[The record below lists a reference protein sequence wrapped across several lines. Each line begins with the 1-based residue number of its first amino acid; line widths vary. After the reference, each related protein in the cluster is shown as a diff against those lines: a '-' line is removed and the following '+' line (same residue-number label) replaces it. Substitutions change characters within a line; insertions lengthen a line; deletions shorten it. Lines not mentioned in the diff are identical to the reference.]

1 MNPAERIEEL
11 RRLIRHHEERYYV
24 LNDPDIAD
32 AEFDA
37 LMKELER
44 LEAEHPDLVTGDSP
58 TRRVGGRVDAGF
70 ETVEHA
76 QAMLSLDNAYSEEE
90 LRAFDDRVR
99 RGLAENGVVPA
110 SVPYVAE
117 LKIDGLSIALTYE
130 NGVLV
135 RGATRGDGV
144 RGEDVTSNVRAIRAI
159 PLRLKTDDGRAGSAK
174 ADSRRAGSA
183 KADSRR
189 SGSAKADPPERIEIR
204 GEVYLSR
211 QAFERMNQER
221 EDAGEPIF
229 QNPRNAAAGTMRNLD
244 PSLVAKRGLSA
255 FFYQLV
261 GGPKGPPLQKND
273 LRAGVDLRG
282 DVDLPA
288 DVDLR
293 GDVDLP
299 ADVDLRG
306 DVDLPADVEADLQ
319 VRLRTHRETLE
330 QLRHWGLP
338 VERHW
343 QPCDGIDALVQ
354 FCQEWG
360 EKRRALDFDTDGVV
374 IKVDSVAQRSV
385 LGATSKFPRWAVA
398 FKFPAEQKTTLLR
411 KIEVNVGRTGAVTPC
426 AVLEP
431 VFIAGSTVSMATL
444 HNADDLTR
452 KDIREGDTVLVEKAG
467 DVIPRV
473 VGPVLSRR
481 PADAQ
486 PWQMPD
492 SCPRCGAA
500 LHRPEGEV
508 VWRCENTSCP
518 AKLQRGLEHFAS
530 RSAMNIEGLGESLI
544 AQLLEGGLVSDYA
557 DIYALG
563 VDTVAGLTSVSV
575 RSDGKEIQR
584 RFGEKNAAK
593 VIAQIER
600 SKSNELWRLVYGLG
614 IRHVGER
621 AAQVLAQ
628 AFWSMDAL
636 TAATIDELQQTHE
649 IGPVLAE
656 SVRNWLDEPRNRGL
670 VERLRAAGIRMEV
683 PIEDRVERPD
693 AGPLK
698 GRTYVVTGT
707 LASMTREAATAAI
720 EELGGT
726 VAGSVS
732 KKTTG
737 VIAGADAGTKA
748 VKARDLGVPILD
760 EAGFLELLKERR

>member
-11 RRLIRHHEERYYV
+11 RGLIRHHEERYYV
-24 LNDPDIAD
+24 LSDPKIAD

-44 LEAEHPDLVTGDSP
+44 LEAEHPGFITDDSP
-58 TRRVGGRVDAGF
+58 TRRVGGRAEAGF
-70 ETVEHA
+70 ETAEHA
-76 QAMLSLDNAYSEEE
+76 QSMLSLDNAYSEDE

-99 RGLAENGVVPA
+99 RGLAENGVVPE

-130 NGVLV
+130 HGVLV
-135 RGATRGDGV
+135 RGATRGDGS

-159 PLRLKTDDGRAGSAK
+159 PLRLKE
-174 ADSRRAGSA
+174 DSRRAGPV
-183 KADSRR
+183 
-189 SGSAKADPPERIEIR
+189 DPPERFEVR

-211 QAFERMNQER
+211 KAFERMNQAR
-221 EDAGEPIF
+221 EDAGEPTF

-244 PSLVAKRGLSA
+244 PSLVARRGLSA

-261 GGPKGPPLQKND
+261 GGAAPD
-273 LRAGVDLRG
+273 A
-282 DVDLPA
+282 
-288 DVDLR
+288 
-293 GDVDLP
+293 
-299 ADVDLRG
+299 
-306 DVDLPADVEADLQ
+306 
-319 VRLRTHRETLE
+319 HRETLE
-330 QLRHWGLP
+330 QLRAWGLP

-343 QPCDGIDALVQ
+343 QPCDGIEALVQ
-354 FCQEWG
+354 FCQEWA
-360 EKRRALDFDTDGVV
+360 EKRRGLDFDTDGVV
-374 IKVDSVAQRSV
+374 IKVDSGAQRNA
-385 LGATSKFPRWAVA
+385 LGTTSKFPRWAIA

-411 KIEVNVGRTGAVTPC
+411 KIDVNVGRTGAVTPF

-444 HNADDLTR
+444 HNADDLAR

-481 PADAQ
+481 PPEAQ
-486 PWQMPD
+486 PWQMPA

-544 AQLLEGGLVSDYA
+544 AQLLDGGLVSDYA
-557 DIYALG
+557 DIYSLG
-563 VDTVAGLTSVSV
+563 ADTLAELTSVSI

-593 VIAQIER
+593 VVAHVER
-600 SKSNELWRLVYGLG
+600 SKANELWRFIYGLG

-621 AAQVLAQ
+621 GAQVLAQ
-628 AFWSMDAL
+628 AFGSMDGL
-636 TAATIDELQQTHE
+636 MAAQIDELQETHE

-656 SVRNWLDEPRNRGL
+656 SVRNWLDEPRNRRL
-670 VERLRAAGIRMEV
+670 VERLRAKGLRMEV
-683 PIEDRVERPD
+683 PPEARMARAVP
-693 AGPLK
+693 GPLK
-698 GRTYVVTGT
+698 GHTYVVTGT
-707 LASMTREAATAAI
+707 LDSMTREAAVAAI
-720 EELGGT
+720 ERLGGK

-732 KKTTG
+732 KKTTA
-737 VIAGADAGTKA
+737 VIVGADAGTKA
-748 VKARDLGVPILD
+748 AKARELGIQVLD
-760 EAGFLELLKERR
+760 EAGFLDLLKES